1 MPPESGNHS
10 RCRLY
15 RQAKKREAVTFNLND
30 WKFAISLRTR
40 LWVVFAVLAVV
51 MVVTSGYS
59 YLTFAQLDG
68 EFGSTNAKLREL
80 VDSAQVWVLG
90 LGAASVLAALAA
102 ILLFERLLRGLLGA
116 DPQDMAESLKRIAAG
131 ELNIPLQIHAGDEQ
145 SAAYRIGRV
154 QQHLQQT
161 LGDLRNANLRLDES
175 TALVGAMVDEA
186 ALIATQRTEL
196 ATQART
202 AIEELSSGAIKV
214 LGSAE
219 NVGRQVGT
227 SIERA
232 QAANESLS
240 RMIGEIS
247 TVEGAVA
254 DIASTATE
262 FIDSTREI
270 SDMTK
275 QVRDIADQT
284 NLLALNAAIE
294 AARAGEQ
301 GRGFAVVA
309 DEVRKLAEKSAIAA
323 DQINKVTKTMET
335 RSEGVEEAIQRG
347 LSSLGSSQDHLEAV
361 AIALSE
367 SVQAVQETTRDAD
380 EIIVSVQQQAHA
392 SEGIAGYIDRLAR
405 ISGDN
410 NAVSKRAVQTV

>member
-1 MPPESGNHS
+1 M
-10 RCRLY
+10 
-15 RQAKKREAVTFNLND
+15 
-30 WKFAISLRTR
+30 SLRIR
-40 LWVVFAVLAVV
+40 LWVVFVVLAFV
-51 MVVTSGYS
+51 MVAASSYS
-59 YLTFAQLDG
+59 YLTFARLG
-68 EFGSTNAKLREL
+68 SEFGSANVELREFA
-80 VDSAQVWVLG
+80 DSAQVWVLG
-90 LGAASVLAALAA
+90 LGAASVLVALAA
-102 ILLFERLLRGLLGA
+102 ILLFERLLRNLLGA
-116 DPQDMAESLKRIAAG
+116 DPQVLATSLKCIAAG
-131 ELNIPLQIHAGDEQ
+131 ELNFPLQIQAEDKQ
-145 SAAYRIGRV
+145 SAAYEIGCV
-154 QQHLQQT
+154 QQRLQQT
-161 LGDLRNANLRLDES
+161 LVDLHSANSRLDES
-175 TALVGAMVDEA
+175 TALANAVADE
-186 ALIATQRTEL
+186 IAISASQRSEL
-196 ATQART
+196 ATKART
-202 AIEELSSGAIKV
+202 AIGALSTGAKMV
-214 LGSAE
+214 LGSTE
-219 NVGRQVGT
+219 KVGHQVGK
-227 SIERA
+227 SIESA

-254 DIASTATE
+254 DIANTATE

-323 DQINKVTKTMET
+323 AQIDKVTQTMES

-347 LSSLGSSQDHLEAV
+347 LSSLGSSQEHLEDV

-367 SVQAVQETTRDAD
+367 SVHAVQETTRDAD
-380 EIIVSVQQQAHA
+380 EITASVQQQAHA
-392 SEGIAGYIDRLAR
+392 GEGIAGYIDRLAE

-410 NAVSKRAVQTV
+410 NSVSERAVQVAQGMKELSVSLHGMTARFKA